1 MDTSTTSVS
10 RVIPALFTVNCAF
23 LLAGYAV
30 DLIFGNGTFTYWF
43 GFIPYRLTHG
53 ILSLD
58 PGGFAYGVFTGIS
71 YAFLHGGIM
80 HFFSNMA
87 ILMLFGAYVEES
99 MGSRKFLGFYLLCGF
114 LAALFHMLFNFTTS
128 GAVIGASGAVS
139 GIGGAFIVLLL
150 YRKIPVNSFTLMGT
164 VVIAMWLWG
173 QFQGAFQDLIGSNAT
188 GIAYLTHLGGFL
200 AGFAISMLSQRQK
213 SSNKIPSEK

>member
-43 GFIPYRLTHG
+43 GFIPYRLTYG

-114 LAALFHMLFNFTTS
+114 LAALFHLLFNFTTS

-213 SSNKIPSEK
+213 SSNKIPSGK

>member
-99 MGSRKFLGFYLLCGF
+99 MGSRKFLGFYLL
-114 LAALFHMLFNFTTS
+114 FNFTTS

-164 VVIAMWLWG
+164 VVIAMW
-173 QFQGAFQDLIGSNAT
+173 
-188 GIAYLTHLGGFL
+188 
-200 AGFAISMLSQRQK
+200 R
-213 SSNKIPSEK
+213 

>member
-99 MGSRKFLGFYLLCGF
+99 MGSRKFLGFYLL
-114 LAALFHMLFNFTTS
+114 FNFTTS

-213 SSNKIPSEK
+213 SSIKKKKKK